1 MRCQPCCAGL
11 QPSYAWLASIP
22 SRCGRE
28 SVNEAARN
36 IRGCVPRGSIGPD
49 ALAYTIVQLH
59 VCDLKALCNS
69 TIRALAQARGLAP
82 NVTGTI
88 DSINLETTARHEGHG
103 HVTRMQKV
111 TDTRG

>member
-1 MRCQPCCAGL
+1 MRVVGFNTQQVRQGVCQRGGTQHQGL
-11 QPSYAWLASIP
+11 CSPGL
-22 SRCGRE
+22 
-28 SVNEAARN
+28 
-36 IRGCVPRGSIGPD
+36 IGPD

-88 DSINLETTARHEGHG
+88 DAINLETTARHEGHG